1 MGVAAHLSKLLARM
15 HLWYPTAAVL
25 AQTPLRQLDKHSVGR
40 LSYALMMAH
49 GMRPGSATALFRRV
63 VEDNSERTAELTLDL
78 AEMATRIEE
87 PALAEGFLADAEV
100 RAAHE
105 NNAFAADAAR
115 TLLMLSTALHDGS
128 LDAGI
133 RANVAAIAKDDTSPL
148 VLVPL
153 SGGYLQMFALWLQQ
167 VRKHI
172 GPRVMVLAMDDAA
185 LDATRDLD
193 GVQTVD
199 CRAFFAWDNGKL
211 HARTRGVLWFVR
223 VLYLR
228 ALVQAGH
235 AVLVLDLDAIPV
247 GDVLPLLASLTD
259 ADVVAQLDH
268 SIPMDVDRELGFV
281 LCCGFMLWRPTTAA
295 MALLDRYAAAAQVER
310 DDQLALNH
318 LLAKDGVVAK
328 TNGADAMRFGSAGVQ
343 FACPDPALVSRAL
356 NTGSVVRHF
365 HQTGQTIDEL
375 KAALGLASA

>member
-25 AQTPLRQLDKHSVGR
+25 AQTPLRALDKHSVGR

-49 GMRPGSATALFRRV
+49 GMRPGSTTALFRRV
-63 VEDNSERTAELTLDL
+63 VEDNGERTAELTLDL
-78 AEMATRIEE
+78 AEMATRMEE

-100 RAAHE
+100 RAAQE
-105 NNAFAADAAR
+105 NNAFAAEAAR
-115 TLLMLSTALHDGS
+115 KLLLLSTSLRDGS

-133 RANVAAIAKDDTSPL
+133 RRDVDAIAKDDTSPL

-153 SGGYLQMFALWLQQ
+153 SGAYLQMFALWLQQ

-193 GVQTVD
+193 GVHTVD
-199 CRAFFAWDNGKL
+199 CRAFFAWGNGKL
-211 HARTRGVLWFVR
+211 HAKTRGVLWFVR

-247 GDVLPLLASLTD
+247 GDVLPMLASLQD

-281 LCCGFMLWRPTTAA
+281 LCCGFMLWRPTVAA
-295 MALLDRYAAAAQVER
+295 KALLDRYAAVAQVER

-318 LLAKDGVVAK
+318 LLARDGVVAK

-343 FACPDPALVSRAL
+343 FACPDPSLVSRTL

-365 HQTGQTIDEL
+365 HQTGQTMDEL
-375 KAALGLASA
+375 KAALGLVRG

>member
-1 MGVAAHLSKLLARM
+1 
-15 HLWYPTAAVL
+15 
-25 AQTPLRQLDKHSVGR
+25 
-40 LSYALMMAH
+40 MMAH

-63 VEDNSERTAELTLDL
+63 VEDNADRTAELTLDL

-87 PALAEGFLADAEV
+87 PVLAESFLQDAEE
-100 RAAHE
+100 RAAKE
-105 NNAFAADAAR
+105 DNVFAADAAR
-115 TLLMLSTALHDGS
+115 KLLILSTTLRDGL
-128 LDAGI
+128 LDTAI
-133 RANVAAIAKDDTSPL
+133 RKDMDAIAVDDSSPL

-172 GPRVMVLAMDDAA
+172 GPRVIVLAMDDAA
-185 LDATRDLD
+185 LDATQDLD

-199 CRAFFAWDNGKL
+199 CRRFFAWENGKL
-211 HARTRGVLWFVR
+211 HAKTRGVLWFVR

-247 GDVLPLLASLTD
+247 GDVLPMLETMRD

-281 LCCGFMLWRPTTAA
+281 LCCGFILWRPTVAA
-295 MALLDRYAAAAQVER
+295 KTLLDRYATAAQVER

-328 TNGADAMRFGSAGVQ
+328 TNRADAMRFGSAGVQ
-343 FACPDPALVSRAL
+343 FVCPDPSLVSRTL
-356 NTGSVVRHF
+356 NAGSVVRHF
-365 HQTGQTIDEL
+365 HQTGQTIDQL
-375 KAALGLASA
+375 KAALGLANA

>member
-1 MGVAAHLSKLLARM
+1 MGVAAPLSKLLARM

-25 AQTPLRQLDKHSVGR
+25 AQTPLRALDKHSVGR

-49 GMRPGSATALFRRV
+49 GMRPGSANALFLRV
-63 VEDNSERTAELTLDL
+63 VEDNGDRTAELTLDL

-87 PALAEGFLADAEV
+87 PVLAEGFLKDAEA
-100 RAAHE
+100 RAAQE
-105 NNAFAADAAR
+105 NNTFAADAAR
-115 TLLMLSTALHDGS
+115 KLLMLSTSLRDGS

-133 RANVAAIAKDDTSPL
+133 RRDVDAIAVDDSLPL

-185 LDATRDLD
+185 LDATRGME
-193 GVQTVD
+193 GVHTVD
-199 CRAFFAWDNGKL
+199 CRGYFAWENGKL
-211 HARTRGVLWFVR
+211 HAKTRGVLWFVR

-228 ALVQAGH
+228 ALVKAGH
-235 AVLVLDLDAIPV
+235 TVLVLDLDAIPV
-247 GDVLPLLASLTD
+247 GDVLPMLETMRD

-281 LCCGFMLWRPTTAA
+281 LCCGFMLWRPTVAA
-295 MALLDRYAAAAQVER
+295 TELLDRYATAAQVER

-318 LLAKDGVVAK
+318 LLAKDGVAAK

-343 FACPDPALVSRAL
+343 FACPDPSLVSRTL
-356 NTGSVVRHF
+356 TTGSVVRHF

-375 KAALGLASA
+375 KAALGLANA

>member
-1 MGVAAHLSKLLARM
+1 MGVAVPLSKLLARM
-15 HLWYPTAAVL
+15 HLWYPTAVVL

-49 GMRPGSATALFRRV
+49 GMRPGSATTLFRRV
-63 VEDNSERTAELTLDL
+63 VEDNGDRTAELTLDL

-87 PALAEGFLADAEV
+87 PVLAESFLSDADQ
-100 RAAHE
+100 RAAKDS
-105 NNAFAADAAR
+105 NVFAADAAR
-115 TLLMLSTALHDGS
+115 KLLMLSTSLRDGS
-128 LDAGI
+128 LDTGI
-133 RANVAAIAKDDTSPL
+133 RTDVATVAAADASPL

-167 VRKHI
+167 VRKHV

-185 LDATRDLD
+185 MDATRSMD
-193 GVQTVD
+193 GVHTVD
-199 CRAFFAWDNGKL
+199 CRAYFAWENGKL

-235 AVLVLDLDAIPV
+235 TVLVLDLDAMPV
-247 GDVLPLLASLTD
+247 SDVLPMLDGLKD

-268 SIPMDVDRELGFV
+268 SIPMDVDRALGFV
-281 LCCGFMLWRPTTAA
+281 LCCGFMLWRPTAAA
-295 MALLDRYAAAAQVER
+295 MALLDRYATAAQVER

-328 TNGADAMRFGSAGVQ
+328 TTGADAMRFGSAGVQ
-343 FACPDPALVSRAL
+343 FACPDPSLVSRTL
-356 NTGSVVRHF
+356 NTGRVVRHF

-375 KAALGLASA
+375 KAALGLI

>member
-1 MGVAAHLSKLLARM
+1 MGVAIPLSKLLARM
-15 HLWYPTAAVL
+15 HLWYPTAVVL
-25 AQTPLRQLDKHSVGR
+25 AQTPLRSLDKHSVGR

-63 VEDNSERTAELTLDL
+63 VEDNADRTAELTLDL
-78 AEMATRIEE
+78 AEMATRMEE
-87 PALAEGFLADAEV
+87 PVLAEDFLKDAEE
-100 RAAHE
+100 RAAKE
-105 NNAFAADAAR
+105 NNTFAADAAR
-115 TLLMLSTALHDGS
+115 KLLMLSTTLRDGS

-133 RANVAAIAKDDTSPL
+133 RRDVNAMAHDDASPQ

-185 LDATRDLD
+185 LDATRTLD
-193 GVQTVD
+193 GVHTVD
-199 CRAFFAWDNGKL
+199 CRGFFAWENGKL

-247 GDVLPLLASLTD
+247 GDVLPMLETMRD

-281 LCCGFMLWRPTTAA
+281 LCCGFMLWRPTVAA
-295 MALLDRYAAAAQVER
+295 MALLDRYATAAQVER

-318 LLAKDGVVAK
+318 LLARDGVVAK

-343 FACPDPALVSRAL
+343 FACPDPSLVSRTL
-356 NTGSVVRHF
+356 TTGSVVRHF
-365 HQTGQTIDEL
+365 HQTGQTMDEL
-375 KAALGLASA
+375 KAALGLN

>member
-1 MGVAAHLSKLLARM
+1 MGIAAPLSKLLARM

-49 GMRPGSATALFRRV
+49 GMRPGSATPLFRRV
-63 VEDNSERTAELTLDL
+63 VEDNADRTAELTLDL

-87 PALAEGFLADAEV
+87 PVLAEGFLQDAEE
-100 RAAHE
+100 RAAE
-105 NNAFAADAAR
+105 EDNVFAADAAR
-115 TLLMLSTALHDGS
+115 KLLMLSTTLRDGL
-128 LDAGI
+128 LDTAI
-133 RANVAAIAKDDTSPL
+133 RKDVDAIAVDDSSPL

-167 VRKHI
+167 VRTHV

-185 LDATRDLD
+185 LDATQDLD

-199 CRAFFAWDNGKL
+199 CRRFFAWENGKL
-211 HARTRGVLWFVR
+211 HAKTRGVLWFVR

-235 AVLVLDLDAIPV
+235 TVLVLDLDAIPV
-247 GDVLPLLASLTD
+247 GDVLPMLETMRD

-268 SIPMDVDRELGFV
+268 SIPMDVNRELGFV
-281 LCCGFMLWRPTTAA
+281 LCCGFMLWRPTVAA
-295 MALLDRYAAAAQVER
+295 KTLLDRYATAAQVER

-343 FACPDPALVSRAL
+343 FACPDPSLVSRTL
-356 NTGSVVRHF
+356 NAGSVVRHF
-365 HQTGQTIDEL
+365 HQTGQTIHQL
-375 KAALGLASA
+375 KAALGLTNA

>member
-1 MGVAAHLSKLLARM
+1 MGVAAPLSKLLARM

-25 AQTPLRQLDKHSVGR
+25 AQTPLRALDKHSVGR

-49 GMRPGSATALFRRV
+49 GMRPGSANALFLRV
-63 VEDNSERTAELTLDL
+63 VEDNGDRTAELTLDL

-87 PALAEGFLADAEV
+87 PVLAEGFLKDAEA
-100 RAAHE
+100 RAAQE
-105 NNAFAADAAR
+105 NNTFAADAAR
-115 TLLMLSTALHDGS
+115 KLLMLSTSLRDGS

-133 RANVAAIAKDDTSPL
+133 RRDVDAIAVDDSLPL

-153 SGGYLQMFALWLQQ
+153 SGGYLQMFALWMQQ

-185 LDATRDLD
+185 LDATRGME
-193 GVQTVD
+193 GVHTVD
-199 CRAFFAWDNGKL
+199 CRGYFAWENGKL
-211 HARTRGVLWFVR
+211 HAKTRGVLWFVR

-228 ALVQAGH
+228 ALVKAGH
-235 AVLVLDLDAIPV
+235 TALVLDLDAIPV
-247 GDVLPLLASLTD
+247 GDVLPMLETMRD

-281 LCCGFMLWRPTTAA
+281 LCCGFMLWRPTVAA
-295 MALLDRYAAAAQVER
+295 TELLDRYATAAQVER

-318 LLAKDGVVAK
+318 LLAKDGVAAK

-343 FACPDPALVSRAL
+343 FACPDPSLVSRTL
-356 NTGSVVRHF
+356 TTGSVVRHF

-375 KAALGLASA
+375 KAALGLANA

>member
-1 MGVAAHLSKLLARM
+1 MGVAAPLSKLLARM

-25 AQTPLRQLDKHSVGR
+25 AQTPLRALDKHSVGR

-49 GMRPGSATALFRRV
+49 GMRPGSANALFLRV
-63 VEDNSERTAELTLDL
+63 VEDNGDRTAELTLDL

-87 PALAEGFLADAEV
+87 PVLAEGFLKDAEA
-100 RAAHE
+100 RAAQE

-115 TLLMLSTALHDGS
+115 KLLMLSTSLRDGS

-133 RANVAAIAKDDTSPL
+133 RRGVDAIAVDDSLPL

-185 LDATRDLD
+185 LDATRTLD
-193 GVQTVD
+193 GVHTVD
-199 CRAFFAWDNGKL
+199 CRGYFAWENGKL
-211 HARTRGVLWFVR
+211 HAKTRGVLWFVR

-228 ALVQAGH
+228 ALVKAGH

-247 GDVLPLLASLTD
+247 GDVLPMLETMRD

-281 LCCGFMLWRPTTAA
+281 LCCGFMLWRPTVAA
-295 MALLDRYAAAAQVER
+295 TELLDRYATAAQVER

-343 FACPDPALVSRAL
+343 FACPDPSLVSRTL
-356 NTGSVVRHF
+356 HTGSVVRHF

-375 KAALGLASA
+375 KAALGLTNA